1 MASLR
6 PVFQNTMDTA
16 LPSSALMY
24 LELTDRP
31 FSTLIMPAAMPSHG

>member
-6 PVFQNTMDTA
+6 HVSHKTIDTA
-16 LPSSALMY
+16 LESAALMY

-31 FSTLIMPAAMPSHG
+31 FSTLIIPAAMPSHG